1 MALTYVGFCGLL
13 VPTNFLVIFFSLIR
27 ISDPETEVDP
37 QFRMWLSSKP
47 DLSFPVSI
55 LQVGHKVSG
64 ELGGTL
70 GGALDGTW
78 WVHMGTKILSFTLQE
93 GLY

>member
-1 MALTYVGFCGLL
+1 MWLIGSNHFLGF
-13 VPTNFLVIFFSLIR
+13 FISLIR
-27 ISDPETEVDP
+27 ISDPETEVDS

-78 WVHMGTKILSFTLQE
+78 WVHIGSVMGTKIPSFTLQE